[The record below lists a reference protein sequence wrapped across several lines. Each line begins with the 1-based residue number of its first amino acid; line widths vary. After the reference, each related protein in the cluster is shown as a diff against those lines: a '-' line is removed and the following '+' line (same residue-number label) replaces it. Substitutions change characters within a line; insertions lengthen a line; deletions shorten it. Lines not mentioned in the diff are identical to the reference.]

1 MSIALLAI
9 AFNHDP
15 GSARSDA
22 LNIRRNAI
30 QAVAVPEWQHGVT
43 ATAADSLAAYAVRD
57 VMGHPI
63 TIRARFARLRPQLDA
78 VQVRALQ
85 PPPPGALA
93 GAPQLHWLQQLLQT
107 RVNVLGEVAPET
119 VVFQPDGESG
129 FVTFTLRNT
138 RLASCGAGVHRVQ
151 WHWQYRLGPADP
163 WRGFATTE
171 HTIYTVLHAPRA
183 PWVQQP
189 ATAANTQLP
198 WTDALDFACR
208 WAQGTRTPEEAAAAI
223 TRAVYSLGY
232 GVLEYD
238 CTIGATAY
246 AFEVFLL
253 SELLEL
259 LRGGPGRGRYVNCA
273 DCAAMVATFANAV
286 GADLWQSRM
295 GGPFAGALGYFPVNP
310 VRTIGAPGW
319 SLPCGW
325 WPGWTFHEVAWSG
338 GCTADD
344 TVFDACLQLDG
355 YPPYRVPLVPANLRF
370 GHIGEYAYRDL
381 LAAPEGRALC
391 EPTPFA
397 RQRRPVA

>member
-15 GSARSDA
+15 GGARPAA
-22 LNIRRNAI
+22 LNIRRNAF
-30 QAVAVPEWQHGVT
+30 QPVAVPEWQHGVT
-43 ATAADSLAAYAVRD
+43 VTAADSLAAYAVED
-57 VMGHPI
+57 AMGRPV
-63 TIRARFARLRPQLDA
+63 TIRARFTRLLPQLGA

-85 PPPPGALA
+85 PPLPGPVP

-129 FVTFTLRNT
+129 FVTLTLRNT
-138 RLASCGAGVHRVQ
+138 RLASCGVGVHRVQ

-163 WRGFATTE
+163 WRGFAVTE
-171 HTIYTVLHAPRA
+171 HTIYTVLRAPRA

-189 ATAANTQLP
+189 ATVANTQLP

-208 WAQGTRTPEEAAAAI
+208 WAQGTRTPAEAATAI

-232 GVLEYD
+232 GVLDYD
-238 CTIGATAY
+238 CTVGATAY

-273 DCAAMVATFANAV
+273 DCAAMVATFANIV

-295 GGPFAGALGYFPVNP
+295 GGPFTGALGYFPVNP
-310 VRTIGAPGW
+310 VRTIGAPNW

-338 GCTADD
+338 DCTADD

-355 YPPYRVPLVPANLRF
+355 YPPYRVPLMPANLRF
-370 GHIGEYAYRDL
+370 GRIGEYAYRDL